1 MSTFT
6 LPYAEYDIA
15 NLLQNTFKKKDGFS
29 VSIPL
34 SRQQKGFDLLL
45 VNERNKKLVTIQVKS
60 SRVYLG
66 GEEEFEFYSWFNAF
80 DIKDNVSDFYFLYT
94 PYQFPNTTK
103 GWKRKIVVF
112 NAKEMKDI
120 LENVKTKKGTPEKFF
135 SLGFNDKG
143 GEIGGGRGFALFKK
157 KDYSENLFEKMVG
170 EVREGLK

>member
-45 VNERNKKLVTIQVKS
+45 VNEKNKKLITIQVKS

-66 GEEEFEFYSWFNAF
+66 DEDEFEFYSWFHTF
-80 DIKDNVSDFYFLYT
+80 DIKDNVSDFYFLYM

-112 NAKEMKDI
+112 NAKEMKYI
-120 LENVKTKKGTPEKFF
+120 LENVKTKKGASDKFF
-135 SLGFNDKG
+135 SLGFNDEG
-143 GEIGGGRGFALFKK
+143 GVIGGARGFALFKK
-157 KDYSENLFEKMVG
+157 KDYSGNLFEKMVG
-170 EVREGLK
+170 EVGKALL